1 MNGEKKKKHVPS
13 NVQGFFKNDGSQKQE
28 KDKKEEEEGKRDQK
42 DQEKE
47 KKNEHAGE
55 REKKSGQR
63 EKRETKKKMQKIDY
77 GRRQKEER
85 SRRETQKK
93 NNATEQRPIYDRGFQ
108 NDDAVAK
115 LSGKQINGSSKFVSS
130 TKKESCLKKKVEK
143 IVSRMLQRIK
153 KIEKGQSWLKNK
165 VKAFPR
171 TRRKA
176 GIKIDRPAMRKKKK
190 RAKRLSRLS

>member
-63 EKRETKKKMQKIDY
+63 EKRETKKKMQKTDY

-93 NNATEQRPIYDRGFQ
+93 NNATDQRPIQYDRGFPH
-108 NDDAVAK
+108 DDAVAK

-130 TKKESCLKKKVEK
+130 TKKESCLKKK
-143 IVSRMLQRIK
+143 S
-153 KIEKGQSWLKNK
+153 GKNSK
-165 VKAFPR
+165 QDVA
-171 TRRKA
+171 TN
-176 GIKIDRPAMRKKKK
+176 
-190 RAKRLSRLS
+190 

>member
-63 EKRETKKKMQKIDY
+63 EKRETKKKMQKTDY

-93 NNATEQRPIYDRGFQ
+93 NNATEQRPIMTAGSRMMTQLQSLAGNRLTDPLSLYLQQKR
-108 NDDAVAK
+108 K
-115 LSGKQINGSSKFVSS
+115 LFKKKSGKNSKQDVA
-130 TKKESCLKKKVEK
+130 T
-143 IVSRMLQRIK
+143 
-153 KIEKGQSWLKNK
+153 N
-165 VKAFPR
+165 
-171 TRRKA
+171 
-176 GIKIDRPAMRKKKK
+176 
-190 RAKRLSRLS
+190 